1 MTCNVLHN
9 VISPTLFSWPTF
21 HHRINKQPPLKKARV
36 FTEYGNWVIGKFC
49 CKVKFFQRT
58 FRITIDSELR
68 FYEYVM
74 ILYFKDYQKPS
85 ALTRTANYV
94 AISKQ
99 KFFVNSFI
107 TEKFDNCPLIW
118 M

>member
-1 MTCNVLHN
+1 MYLQNMGTGWL
-9 VISPTLFSWPTF
+9 
-21 HHRINKQPPLKKARV
+21 
-36 FTEYGNWVIGKFC
+36 GNSV
-49 CKVKFFQRT
+49 VKLSSSKELLE
-58 FRITIDSELR
+58 ITIDSELR

-85 ALTRTANYV
+85 ALTRTENYV

-99 KFFVNSFI
+99 NIFVNSFI